1 MKKKF
6 KVNPF
11 DLLGQVE
18 FWPIPVTIPGSAMPR
33 LEIAWS
39 SFHQNFFS
47 GLPVFFQRMRL
58 PKGAQPAEV
67 FRDCR
72 VERRVPRRA
81 IVLAAAAHVI
91 LFFLPWSE
99 LPAASRRIDAFA
111 NTQLTWSGPI
121 EDLPLLHSPRE
132 TPKPRAK
139 HEAEK
144 PPAADNNEAFHP
156 RQRIFT
162 DPSRPTHPRQT
173 LVNPAAPLEAPKIL
187 PDMPNVVHLASVPA
201 PPRPRLEISEQAL
214 RKLRP
219 KTRKTVATTDVP
231 SPDLPNLE
239 QRPAE
244 VSLMA
249 QQSGPAKP
257 KIEINA
263 GSTPRLGA
271 R

>member
-81 IVLAAAAHVI
+81 IVLAAAAHI
-91 LFFLPWSE
+91 TLFFLPWSE

-139 HEAEK
+139 REIEK

-162 DPSRPTHPRQT
+162 DPSRPMHPRQT
-173 LVNPAAPLEAPKIL
+173 LINPAAPPDAPKFL
-187 PDMPNVVHLASVPA
+187 PEMPNIVQLAPA
-201 PPRPRLEISEQAL
+201 SAPARPRMEISEQTLA
-214 RKLRP
+214 KLRP
-219 KTRKTVATTDVP
+219 KTTRKSLNAETPANDA
-231 SPDLPNLE
+231 PNLE

-244 VSLMA
+244 ISIAANQSSGRSLC
-249 QQSGPAKP
+249 P
-257 KIEINA
+257 
-263 GSTPRLGA
+263 
-271 R
+271 